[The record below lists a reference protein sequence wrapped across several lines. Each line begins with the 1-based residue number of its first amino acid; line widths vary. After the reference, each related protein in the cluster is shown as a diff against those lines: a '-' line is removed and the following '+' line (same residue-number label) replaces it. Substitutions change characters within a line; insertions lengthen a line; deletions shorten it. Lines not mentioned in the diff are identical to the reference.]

1 MNSVNYVWMKRR
13 YKYNQ
18 IILACRL
25 TESLSDVAYIKD
37 NIYILHIINY
47 YKMIKIEESQIV
59 KEINDM
65 INNDVKQTYKIK
77 ICVVQ
82 VNIIHTPYEISIRDI
97 VHLTQKQLDTLI
109 TFLKNTYPKYTIET
123 DSSMLYIKTNRK
135 YGYNE
140 LPITMKDVIN
150 ARKKYDD
157 IIRKEEEKCVNN
169 IMSLIINCVTKT
181 LENHPTRAGII
192 LKLLS
197 TPSNH
202 VFLKNENNKT
212 QRYTDG
218 VFTLLSERLSEKF
231 PDFTSKH
238 EIEGINCQIINIKI
252 SWDNDD
258 KGQYTIEEHYQ
269 K

>member
-1 MNSVNYVWMKRR
+1 MK
-13 YKYNQ
+13 Q
-18 IILACRL
+18 
-25 TESLSDVAYIKD
+25 
-37 NIYILHIINY
+37 
-47 YKMIKIEESQIV
+47 IEESQIV

-65 INNDVKQTYKIK
+65 INNDITNNNIKQTYKIK
-77 ICVVQ
+77 IRVVQ
-82 VNIIHTPYEISIRDI
+82 LNNTHCPYEISIKDI
-97 VHLTQKQLDTLI
+97 LHLTQKQLDILI

-123 DSSMLYIKTNRK
+123 DSSTLYIKTNRK

-140 LPITMKDVIN
+140 LPITMKDIIN

-157 IIRKEEEKCVNN
+157 IIRKEEEKCVNH

-181 LENHPTRAGII
+181 LENHPNRAGII

-218 VFTLLSERLSEKF
+218 VFTLLSARLSEKF

-238 EIEGINCQIINIKI
+238 EIEGLNFQIINIKV

-258 KGQYTIEEHYQ
+258 KGQYTIEEQYQ
-269 K
+269 KEF